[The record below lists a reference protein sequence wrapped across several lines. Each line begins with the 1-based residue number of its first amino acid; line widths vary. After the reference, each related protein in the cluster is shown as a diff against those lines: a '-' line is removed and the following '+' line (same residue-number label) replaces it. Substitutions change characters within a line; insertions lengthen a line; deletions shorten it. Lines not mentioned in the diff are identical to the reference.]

1 MTHEHER
8 DLMLL
13 GLTSHEAKVYGALV
27 GIDRARVSDL
37 TRLVNLPR
45 QHIHTALRR
54 LVDRGLALGHKNS
67 VWSYSAVPPDVA
79 FDRVLSEDRAALE
92 AKAAAIKKLTEVYS
106 RRSETTNP
114 ADVLEVIKAG
124 RTAMDE
130 QMRRLKSARHEVLHF
145 YRFEGKG
152 AEQEDFDALD
162 EIELDQLRRGIS
174 VRCVYER
181 AALANPANLRR
192 FGRMVAY
199 GEQARVVEKLP
210 MNIQIVDDR
219 TAIFILTRFQQGG
232 TGFFINDP
240 ELVGMLRAGFEYY
253 WQQGEDIAG
262 YLSEDGG
269 K

>member
-1 MTHEHER
+1 
-8 DLMLL
+8 MLL
-13 GLTSHEAKVYGALV
+13 GLTSHEAKVYGALL

-37 TRLVNLPR
+37 TRLVSLPR

-54 LVDRGLALGHKNS
+54 LVDRGLAFGHKNS

-79 FDRVLSEDRAALE
+79 FGKILSEGKAVLE
-92 AKAAAIKKLTEVYS
+92 AKAAAIRKLTDVYS
-106 RRSETTNP
+106 RRTETSGP

-130 QMRRLKSARHEVLHF
+130 QMRRLNSAQHEVLHF

-152 AEQEDFDALD
+152 AEQQDFDALD
-162 EIELDQLRRGIS
+162 EIELDQLRRGVS

-181 AALANPANLRR
+181 AALADPANRRR
-192 FGRMVAY
+192 FARMVAR
-199 GEQARVVEKLP
+199 GEQARATEKLP
-210 MNIQIVDDR
+210 MSIQIVDDR

-240 ELVGMLRAGFEYY
+240 ELVGMLRAGFEHF

-262 YLSEDGG
+262 YFSEDGG